1 MNHQHGTLSVCALF
15 VAIIIHYLMSFLSHH
30 PTIWLAH
37 FYAILTLLAIVN
49 ILDLRVRGWLAHN
62 DTPIPLNDEGIELI
76 NEQANLGIKLVY
88 EASFIPQIHRL
99 GESSEKDIDSIT
111 SLLRT
116 PHQFQDYLS
125 STLQKVDPSQI
136 GRLEDYLEMR
146 VLPNLPYLSD
156 RPQVGLFAIKP
167 LSRGLVFLWQSDLM
181 IYRLDECEHIPVH
194 EQINKRPLG
203 SIDGVQV
210 SQSGGGM
217 LRSNPITLIN
227 FSWCHTESVDA
238 SQSPYRLLP
247 PNDLG
252 PSNCHFISVQK
263 TLNDELGLSSA
274 VMTHRD
280 LQVGEQLL
288 AYSGRGR
295 NAWTVACRRLISN
308 TMTLLTPALMIVPL
322 VRLFV
327 ALLS

>member
-1 MNHQHGTLSVCALF
+1 MNHQHGILSVCALF
-15 VAIIIHYLMSFLSHH
+15 VAIIMHYLMSFLSH
-30 PTIWLAH
+30 PSTVWLAH
-37 FYAILTLLAIVN
+37 FYAILTLLAMIN
-49 ILDLRVRGWLAHN
+49 ILDLRVRRWLAHN
-62 DTPIPLNDEGIELI
+62 DTPIALNDEGIQII
-76 NEQANLGIKLVY
+76 NEQANLGIKLVHQT
-88 EASFIPQIHRL
+88 SFIPKIYEL
-99 GESSEKDIDSIT
+99 GECSETEVNAIKRV
-111 SLLRT
+111 LRT
-116 PHQFQDYLS
+116 PDQFQEYLS
-125 STLQKVDPSQI
+125 STLQKIDHSQI

-146 VLPNLPYLSD
+146 VLPHLPYISD

-167 LSRGLVFLWQSDLM
+167 LPRGLVFLWQSDLM

-295 NAWTVACRRLISN
+295 NAWAVACRRLISN
-308 TMTLLTPALMIVPL
+308 TMTLLTPALIIAPL
-322 VRLFV
+322 IRLFV
-327 ALLS
+327 VLFS